1 MIWGF
6 IKNLLMFPV
15 QWFWK
20 YYQICR
26 EENNIWK
33 MIFLF
38 FISLTGV
45 GVVLAF
51 LYLLVC
57 FTIDWCVVHPIGA
70 LGILGIGWLYTYVK
84 EKMSEENFDM
94 VSEQNALIQEKTE
107 LQMQAER
114 NYSSMLNVMYQTIRA
129 TAPDV
134 GGVTPTFMGE
144 IEMPEE
150 RYRIKDGI
158 CFYTFM
164 LEKQDIHCIYD
175 EKILLEFRNIMQ
187 FKLHNKLQSG
197 AFPSIKVCDYIDPY
211 NRGYDGIDIFALEDY
226 GAYLVI
232 YSVFVDDKYAEYRH
246 QQELKKTQR
255 SAQTD
260 DLTNSWDDV

>member
-1 MIWGF
+1 MIWRLT
-6 IKNLLMFPV
+6 KELLKFPV
-15 QWFWK
+15 KWFWK
-20 YYQICR
+20 YYKVCR
-26 EENNIWK
+26 KENDVGR
-33 MIFLF
+33 MILLF

-45 GVVLAF
+45 GVVVAF
-51 LYLLVC
+51 LYLIIC
-57 FTIDWCVVHPIGA
+57 FAIDWCVAHPMGA
-70 LGILGIGWLYTYVK
+70 LGILGIGWLYTYLK
-84 EKMSEENFDM
+84 EDEPEKTVEEV
-94 VSEQNALIQEKTE
+94 VSKQTALIQKKTE

-175 EKILLEFRNIMQ
+175 
-187 FKLHNKLQSG
+187 
-197 AFPSIKVCDYIDPY
+197 
-211 NRGYDGIDIFALEDY
+211 
-226 GAYLVI
+226 
-232 YSVFVDDKYAEYRH
+232 DKYCQNSGIPCSLNYI
-246 QQELKKTQR
+246 
-255 SAQTD
+255 
-260 DLTNSWDDV
+260 TNCKQVHFLL